1 MRVQVLGPDSADV
14 SAADLGR
21 LFRNRPLTPAR
32 RRRLSGSA
40 RLIAVSGSQVVGLA
54 AYERTGDDVRV
65 HEIGLDE
72 VSPSGAD
79 QIAGALIEAL
89 EMACLA
95 GGGRRLVLLPRAALA
110 VSSLLTRGFDSASQG
125 GGQGWYTKTF
135 PA

>member
-14 SAADLGR
+14 PAADLGR
-21 LFRNRPLTPAR
+21 LFRDRPLTPAR
-32 RRRLSGSA
+32 RQRLSGSA

-65 HEIGLDE
+65 HDIGLDE
-72 VSPSGAD
+72 AAPAGSDEIAD
-79 QIAGALIEAL
+79 ALLEAL

-95 GGGRRLVLLPRAALA
+95 GGARRLVLLPRAALA
-110 VSSLLTRGFDSASQG
+110 VSSLLTRGYVPATEGSGPCAYSR
-125 GGQGWYTKTF
+125 TF